1 MKHEHSQSRAQ
12 TLNESSLSSTSAS
25 KVYLASQSPRRQEL
39 LAQLGWRFELLLP
52 SALSDLNGLQCLQSK
67 VGVGVEALAN
77 RVGSNRLK
85 PNAHANAAT
94 SSPSL
99 SQALEDLER
108 VRDGEG
114 ALAYVQRVTHLKFEL
129 ARHLASRLGPR
140 YDRTC
145 PLVCADTTVVLDQ
158 TILGKP
164 HTPLEARAMMRA
176 LSGRTHRVY
185 TCVVVGDLRH
195 QAKRVSRS
203 WVSFAPLSER
213 VMEDYLQTQEW
224 VGKAGGYAVQ
234 GRAAA
239 FISQIR
245 GSYSGIMGLPLFETA
260 ELLEDFVQRGRSHA

>member
-1 MKHEHSQSRAQ
+1 
-12 TLNESSLSSTSAS
+12 
-25 KVYLASQSPRRQEL
+25 
-39 LAQLGWRFELLLP
+39 
-52 SALSDLNGLQCLQSK
+52 
-67 VGVGVEALAN
+67 
-77 RVGSNRLK
+77 
-85 PNAHANAAT
+85 
-94 SSPSL
+94 
-99 SQALEDLER
+99 
-108 VRDGEG
+108 
-114 ALAYVQRVTHLKFEL
+114 
-129 ARHLASRLGPR
+129 
-140 YDRTC
+140 
-145 PLVCADTTVVLDQ
+145 
-158 TILGKP
+158 
-164 HTPLEARAMMRA
+164 MMRA

-260 ELLEDFVQRGRSHA
+260 ELLEDFVQRARSHA